1 MRRTNH
7 IFLCECGCDSGV
19 PISTMRCHGKLK
31 RFGVYWGG
39 DRPESAPILSGAG
52 GFVFPAQP
60 HTLRAL

>member
-39 DRPESAPILSGAG
+39 